1 MIVVVIASC
10 LNALFLL
17 MLAVLLTKS
26 EIPDDPAQLVLFIL
40 FIVTPLVNIFSLW
53 YLVRKKA
60 RAPKALRDIRE
71 ELLKI
76 HSLLDTKTEE
86 D

>member
-53 YLVRKKA
+53 YLVKKKS
-60 RAPKALRDIRE
+60 RAPEALKDIRD

-76 HSLLDTKTEE
+76 HSLLENKADES
-86 D
+86 